1 MDKSLL
7 YASPVLPSKKA
18 ASSEVGRIDNET
30 KTDAREKAQNG
41 TASVDQKNVETKKDT
56 AEAALTNAEA
66 KDNTSDIGQ
75 QTTETKKEI
84 READTSPTDSK
95 QNTSEVNPAHTETK
109 NNINGAEKIISETK
123 KDAPKADQRS
133 EDGENSRAEDAFL
146 PTMEDRFFGDVPYLI
161 EGSEYHGLDGR
172 YVAVFRQH
180 ALPDEG
186 AETTAGTASETAKA
200 DKDVHQMYVEML

>member
-1 MDKSLL
+1 MPPLCCHQRKQPAVKSVGLIMRPRQTH
-7 YASPVLPSKKA
+7 AKKPK
-18 ASSEVGRIDNET
+18 R
-30 KTDAREKAQNG
+30 AQLQSIKKNG
-41 TASVDQKNVETKKDT
+41 ETKKDT

-75 QTTETKKEI
+75 QTSETKKET

-109 NNINGAEKIISETK
+109 DNINGAEQIISETK

-146 PTMEDRFFGDVPYLI
+146 PTMEDRFFGDIPYLI

-172 YVAVFRQH
+172 YVAVFR
-180 ALPDEG
+180 
-186 AETTAGTASETAKA
+186 
-200 DKDVHQMYVEML
+200 